1 MRSVNAINQVTS
13 VVEDPYQLPSVHTT
27 TTAYSYDARGNRTS
41 EVTTRATGNATHILG
56 KVSNVFD
63 SMDLLASTTDAGSN
77 MNSAKDDSTTAWVR
91 DGAGRALSV
100 GVNGATR
107 QRTYDGLAL
116 VSDGA
121 TALTRDPSGGVL
133 TEATTKTVLT
143 GKTATTTTSSVD
155 VLTDVLGR
163 QGDGCLPGRGRGAPV
178 PGRAEQL
185 SGAVPDGHRR
195 SHRRRRR

>member
-1 MRSVNAINQVTS
+1 V
-13 VVEDPYQLPSVHTT
+13 
-27 TTAYSYDARGNRTS
+27 
-41 EVTTRATGNATHILG
+41 TGNATHVLG

-77 MNSAKDDSTTAWVR
+77 LSSAKDDSTTAWVR

-107 QRTYDGLAL
+107 QRTYDGLA
-116 VSDGA
+116 VVADGS

-133 TEATTKTVLT
+133 TEATTKTVLQ

-155 VLTDVLGR
+155 VLTDALGR
-163 QGDGCLPGRGRGAPV
+163 QGDGRLPGRGRGASI

-195 SHRRRRR
+195 NHRRRRR